1 METSAFDVIGPA
13 MVGPSSSHTAGA
25 VRIGLLAH
33 HIIKEF
39 PTIDNTLIELHGSFA
54 ATGRGH
60 ATDRGLVAGLMGF
73 APDDE
78 RIKDALKIAEEK
90 GFKVEIKNTDLG
102 MDAHPNTARLTFNF
116 GGHFAGQ
123 SLTIIGAS
131 IGGGNVE
138 LQEID
143 NYKTNITGALDALVI
158 WHLDRPGFLARVTAL
173 LACVELNIATILTGR
188 RMRDSEA
195 LTVIKTDT
203 PVPDDCLSMMK
214 RIPIVNRVARIPKF

>member
-25 VRIGLLAH
+25 VRIGLVAR
-33 HIIKEF
+33 HIVKEF
-39 PTIDNTLIELHGSFA
+39 PPLDSTLIELHGSFA

-60 ATDRGLVAGLMGF
+60 ATDRGLIAGLMGF

-78 RIKDALKIAEEK
+78 RIKNAPEIAAAKGLKITVRN
-90 GFKVEIKNTDLG
+90 GDLG
-102 MDAHPNTARLTFNF
+102 PDAHPNTAKLTFNF
-116 GGHFAGQ
+116 SGRAAGTR
-123 SLTIIGAS
+123 LEIIGAS
-131 IGGGNVE
+131 VGGGNVE
-138 LQEID
+138 IGKID
-143 NYKTNITGALDALVI
+143 NYKTEITGTLDELVI

-173 LACVELNIATILTGR
+173 LACVDLNIATILTGR

-203 PVPDDCLSMMK
+203 AVPADCLSMMR

>member
-1 METSAFDVIGPA
+1 METSSFDIIGPA

-60 ATDRGLVAGLMGF
+60 ATDRGIVAGLMGF
-73 APDDE
+73 HPDDE
-78 RIKDALKIAEEK
+78 RIKNAIQIAEK
-90 GFKVEIKNTDLG
+90 SGIKVDIKNVDLG
-102 MDAHPNTARLTFNF
+102 SEAHPNTARLTFNF
-116 GGHFAGQ
+116 GGHHAGQ
-123 SLTIIGAS
+123 SLVIIGAS
-131 IGGGNVE
+131 VGGGNVE
-138 LQEID
+138 IQKVD
-143 NYKTNITGALDALVI
+143 NYDTNLTGALDALVI

-173 LACVELNIATILTGR
+173 LACVDLNIATILTGR

-195 LTVIKTDT
+195 LTVIKTDS